1 MRNIEISLT
10 AHPGLSTV
18 RCFGGKGTRNN
29 GKVGVRVGHLK
40 GNRERKAKRR
50 CGVGGVAIQ
59 FYLSCE
65 MPEEKQENEGEF
77 TG

>member
-1 MRNIEISLT
+1 ME
-10 AHPGLSTV
+10 
-18 RCFGGKGTRNN
+18 KW
-29 GKVGVRVGHLK
+29 GVRVGHLK
-40 GNRERKAKRR
+40 GNGETKAKRR
-50 CGVGGVAIQ
+50 RGVGGVAIQ